1 MRKMWSNIV
10 SGVLVACALAVTV
23 AVVRQAFWT
32 PAPPPPASPE
42 PRAVEEWH
50 DLAGSGSRMGPE
62 DAAVVIV
69 EFADFQCPFCAT
81 EADNLRRVLSRY
93 PEDLAVVFRHFPL
106 QHIHPHAYTAA
117 VAAECAG
124 AQDRFGPFHDLL
136 FDRQDQIGKA
146 DWSAFAAMVDTD
158 TAAFHKCMNEAWPK
172 ERVDEDLR
180 TAKRLGLTGTPSVI
194 VDGLLLPGTPSAD
207 VLREHIDRA
216 LQQNLSTR
224 RRQPGGNGEHIER
237 IPDAGPSR
245 PWRTGPWLSLDP
257 NNTRTATGY
266 NLDDFRHVTLDA
278 EGRAHVVDRSNKKV
292 VVFDLDLQFSHAVA
306 LLPVDQN
313 IRIDVL
319 GRDSIATL
327 DRRTGLASV
336 RSARTGEVASQ
347 FIVSGAGTYYPYAI
361 WAFGRGAGFLT
372 AYTSSYT
379 PDNAFQ
385 KDRQNFI
392 RLLDRNGEVVR
403 DSVFLF
409 RATEKLVANTE
420 RGISVGPHP
429 FGATSYVRVLAGATV
444 VHASSDQF
452 ALNLFDVEKEA
463 ATSFS
468 YPLEP
473 AWVSDAEL
481 KAAAAQKSPGNAAAL
496 LAEGRRARQALVGLA
511 VDNLRETIWVGVWSP
526 PGTNRE
532 WAAFDTSGTHLASVA
547 LPADFVL
554 HGVWQ
559 DRLVGIDYSA
569 GEHAPVLQ
577 SFRVLRENEPQPGF
591 SRRGPV

>member
-1 MRKMWSNIV
+1 MNKTWANIV
-10 SGVLVACALAVTV
+10 VGVLAACVLVVTTAVL
-23 AVVRQAFWT
+23 RQAFWT
-32 PAPPPPASPE
+32 PAPPPNAE
-42 PRAVEEWH
+42 PGPVGERP
-50 DLAGSGSRMGPE
+50 DLPGSGSE
-62 DAAVVIV
+62 
-69 EFADFQCPFCAT
+69 
-81 EADNLRRVLSRY
+81 
-93 PEDLAVVFRHFPL
+93 
-106 QHIHPHAYTAA
+106 
-117 VAAECAG
+117 
-124 AQDRFGPFHDLL
+124 
-136 FDRQDQIGKA
+136 
-146 DWSAFAAMVDTD
+146 
-158 TAAFHKCMNEAWPK
+158 
-172 ERVDEDLR
+172 
-180 TAKRLGLTGTPSVI
+180 
-194 VDGLLLPGTPSAD
+194 
-207 VLREHIDRA
+207 
-216 LQQNLSTR
+216 
-224 RRQPGGNGEHIER
+224 NGEHVER
-237 IPDAGPSR
+237 ILDAGPSR

-266 NLDDFRHVTLDA
+266 DLDDFRHVMLDA
-278 EGRAHVVDRSNKKV
+278 EGRAHVVDRSSKKV
-292 VVFDLDLQFSHAVA
+292 VVFDPDLQFSHAAA
-306 LLPVDQN
+306 LLPVDQSV
-313 IRIDVL
+313 RIDVL
-319 GRDSIATL
+319 GRDSVATL
-327 DRRTGLASV
+327 DWRTGLASV

-385 KDRQNFI
+385 KDRRNFI

-452 ALNLFDVEKEA
+452 ALNLFDVEKDA
-463 ATSFS
+463 TTSFS
-468 YPLEP
+468 YTLDP

-481 KAAAAQKSPGNAAAL
+481 TAVAAQESPGRAAAL

-511 VDNLRETIWVGVWSP
+511 VDDLRKTIWVGIWAP
-526 PGTNRE
+526 PGSDRE
-532 WAAFDTSGTHLASVA
+532 WATFDTSGTHLASVV

-554 HGVWQ
+554 YGVWQ

-577 SFRVLRENEPQPGF
+577 SLRVLRENEPQPGF
-591 SRRGPV
+591 SRREPV